1 MNAKKVGKIP
11 NGGTMEIYDDY
22 KNSKWYKVRYNG
34 TTGYSYKQYI
44 KKYAQG
50 GLVDYTGPA
59 WVDGSKSKPEA
70 FLSAKDTALLKSK
83 IFSDSNFSLR
93 SCIEAIQALADNFRS
108 ISTDNS
114 ENINIE
120 NISIQV
126 GNGTISSDYSARKAG
141 QEIMDEILNVAK
153 KAGNL
158 TLARR

>member
-1 MNAKKVGKIP
+1 
-11 NGGTMEIYDDY
+11 MEIYDDY

>member
-1 MNAKKVGKIP
+1 MELGHFAS
-11 NGGTMEIYDDY
+11 GGI
-22 KNSKWYKVRYNG
+22 
-34 TTGYSYKQYI
+34 
-44 KKYAQG
+44 
-50 GLVDYTGPA
+50 VDFTGPA

-93 SCIEAIQALADNFRS
+93 SCIESIQALADNFRS

-141 QEIMDEILNVAK
+141 QEIMDEILNIAK